1 MMKFTVLF
9 CLIASTLAQQINVR
23 NSDGFDNEFL
33 DVSTCDDSTK
43 DGRLITMLNSAL
55 TQWKIESRQEFCA
68 LQCTQD
74 QCVDHLADEKVQN
87 NGQFQ
92 PLESSQDFGRDQFQE
107 GQLDQFQG
115 SQQDGQFRPMV
126 SGQSAQ
132 QGQVQGSQQDGQFR
146 PMVSGQSAQQ
156 GQVQGSQQDGQFR
169 PMVSGQSAQQG
180 QVQGNQQDG
189 QLRPMVSGQ
198 SAQQGQVQPMVRNKR
213 QAININN
220 SVISDSTFISVNV
233 CKMPKFQDLLKP
245 INKFISNMK
254 KTDFKDLCR
263 LHKTIN
269 ICNCYVPT
277 TTPYYAPTTTPY
289 YAPTTTP
296 YYYSTPTTTHKS
308 YSKVY

>member
-9 CLIASTLAQQINVR
+9 CLIASTLAQQINVS

-74 QCVDHLADEKVQN
+74 QCVDHLADEIVQN

-132 QGQVQGSQQDGQFR
+132 QGQAQGSQQDGQFR
-146 PMVSGQSAQQ
+146 PVVGGQSAQQ

-169 PMVSGQSAQQG
+169 PV
-180 QVQGNQQDG
+180 
-189 QLRPMVSGQ
+189 VSGQ

-296 YYYSTPTTTHKS
+296 YYYSKG
-308 YSKVY
+308 Y

>member
-1 MMKFTVLF
+1 M
-9 CLIASTLAQQINVR
+9 
-23 NSDGFDNEFL
+23 G
-33 DVSTCDDSTK
+33 
-43 DGRLITMLNSAL
+43 
-55 TQWKIESRQEFCA
+55 
-68 LQCTQD
+68 
-74 QCVDHLADEKVQN
+74 
-87 NGQFQ
+87 
-92 PLESSQDFGRDQFQE
+92 
-107 GQLDQFQG
+107 
-115 SQQDGQFRPMV
+115 RPMV

-132 QGQVQGSQQDGQFR
+132 QGQVQGNQQDGQLR

-269 ICNCYVPT
+269 ICNCYVP
-277 TTPYYAPTTTPY
+277 
-289 YAPTTTP
+289 
-296 YYYSTPTTTHKS
+296 
-308 YSKVY
+308 